1 MTLKSLLLG
10 AAAITAAAGIAGCG
24 SSTTPTST
32 SSGTGTAPSG
42 TAGSGASGNSGASG
56 SNGSAAANTLLT
68 VADVQTISGDP
79 NVAAV
84 SGTCTATTCVYADT
98 TSTGGGGGVVVV
110 EAIPGGLNQAAMQLA
125 LSTALAAGGSNS
137 SGGAVT
143 SVSGLGSAAIK
154 QIDANS
160 ATYAFS
166 KDNYFVVIS
175 ISSSKNSGAAMDSQV
190 QAAAQTAAGQL

>member
-1 MTLKSLLLG
+1 MTPKLLLLG
-10 AAAITAAAGIAGCG
+10 AIAITAAAAIAGCG
-24 SSTTPTST
+24 SATAPTST
-32 SSGTGTAPSG
+32 SSGTGTTPNG
-42 TAGSGASGNSGASG
+42 TAGSGASGNTG
-56 SNGSAAANTLLT
+56 SSGSAAANTLVT
-68 VADVQTISGDP
+68 AADVQAISGDP

-84 SGTCTATTCVYADT
+84 SGTCTASSCVYADT

-110 EAIPGGLNQAAMQLA
+110 ETIPGGLNQAGLQLA

-154 QIDANS
+154 KIDANS

-175 ISSSKNSGAAMDSQV
+175 ISSSKKSGAAMDSQV
-190 QAAAQTAAGQL
+190 QVAAQTAARQL

>member
-10 AAAITAAAGIAGCG
+10 AAAIAAAAGIAGCG

-42 TAGSGASGNSGASG
+42 TAGSGASGN
-56 SNGSAAANTLLT
+56 NGSAAANTLLT

-110 EAIPGGLNQAAMQLA
+110 ETIPGGLNQAAMQLA

-143 SVSGLGSAAIK
+143 TVSGLGSAAIK
-154 QIDANS
+154 EIDANS